1 MKRIFNIILCAGL
14 LALASCA
21 NNRNVDAGTESTQ
34 TGDKGAV
41 TLNVD
46 SRAVTDTTLEY
57 VLRIYQKGADKNMLV
72 RRYTSSEELPPYI
85 WLVAGNYVAT
95 IECGKPEAA
104 SFDNSYYYGESDFTI
119 EGGKTTQVDL
129 VAVLQNIPVEV
140 AFDQTVV
147 EGFEEGYYVD
157 VVATADLASA
167 TVDTPQL
174 RYTESKTGYFVMPE
188 GETTLSW
195 RFVGT
200 FVYADGEKVSVDKS
214 GKIENVEVKK
224 HYTLSFKYSKDA
236 SGFLGDI
243 TVTVDTS
250 VDERDDHLAFNPDPE
265 VRGVG
270 FDLATSCNYAG
281 GERQYLATSPAEFV
295 GVTLVAGGKTFDP
308 ATTTVEGVTLSGLNT
323 PQLYITLSDKFF
335 NVLSGGEQTIELSV
349 FDSDGGSATKQL
361 PYVLQGVNTYKKSG
375 TDLWNGT
382 SLLTATV
389 FGTPSNV
396 QIMYRSV
403 GESEWKAYAA
413 TASAT
418 ANTYEATVNGISP
431 STSYEYNLSIDGAT
445 VGTSLTFTTV
455 AGAQIPNGDMEGWCE
470 QGGVIIP
477 FSTPANS
484 YWCTGNWGTAALS
497 KNITQ
502 SSTDVRPGSTGSK
515 SAYLKSEYIVV
526 KFAAGNIYVGAWGG
540 MNGMDAT
547 VYFGQPFE
555 YNAKPKAFRFWAKF
569 KCGTID
575 QVKGGVG
582 VKGEPDLTKIFC
594 ALTTDRHTVESS
606 NASATTFSPSDTEI
620 KSGDARYD
628 KVLYSAYM
636 ETTTSNEEWT
646 LYEVPFTFYGDDP
659 TVKPSHMI
667 LTFTCSGYGDFFDGS
682 TESYMY
688 IDDIELVY

>member
-21 NNRNVDAGTESTQ
+21 NNRNVDAGTENTPS
-34 TGDKGAV
+34 GDKGAL

-46 SRAVTDTTLEY
+46 SRAVTDTTLDY
-57 VLRIYQKGADKNMLV
+57 VLRIYQNGADKDMLV
-72 RRYTSSEELPPYI
+72 RRYSSSDELPQYI
-85 WLVAGNYVAT
+85 WLVAGNYTAT
-95 IECGKPEAA
+95 IECGKPQAA
-104 SFDNSYYYGESDFTI
+104 SFDNSYYYGEKAFTI

-147 EGFEEGYYVD
+147 EGFEDGYYVD
-157 VVATADLASA
+157 VAAIADLAQA
-167 TVDTPQL
+167 TDSTPKL
-174 RYTESKTGYFVMPE
+174 HYTESKTGYFVMPE

-200 FVYADGEKVSVDKS
+200 FVYADGEKVSVDKT

-243 TVTVDTS
+243 IVTVDTS
-250 VDERDDHLAFNPDPE
+250 IDERDDHIAFNPDPE

-270 FDLATSCNYAG
+270 FDYTASCNYAG
-281 GERQYLATSPAEFV
+281 GERQYMATSPAEFI
-295 GVTLVAGGKTFDP
+295 GVTLAVGDQTFDP
-308 ATTTVEGVTLSGLNT
+308 VTNTIEGITLSGMET
-323 PQLYITLSDKFF
+323 PELYITLSDKFF
-335 NVLSGGEQTIELSV
+335 NMLSGGEQSIALTV
-349 FDSDGGSATKQL
+349 MDSDGGVTTKQL

-382 SLLTATV
+382 SRLTATV
-389 FGTPSNV
+389 FGAPSNV

-403 GESEWKAYAA
+403 GESEWKYSTAV
-413 TASAT
+413 ASAT
-418 ANTYEATVNGISP
+418 ANEYEATAEGILP
-431 STSYEYNLSIDGAT
+431 SKSYEYGLSIDGAT
-445 VGTSLTFTTV
+445 VGTSLNFATV
-455 AGAQIPNGDMEGWCE
+455 AGAQIPNGDMEGWSQ

-477 FSTPANS
+477 FATPANS
-484 YWCTGNWGTAALS
+484 YWCTGNWGTAALD

-502 SSTDVRPGSTGSK
+502 SSTKVRAGATGK
-515 SAYLKSEYIVV
+515 YCAYLNSEYIVV
-526 KFAAGNIYVGAWGG
+526 KFAAGNLYVGSWGG
-540 MNGMDAT
+540 MSGTNAV

-555 YNAKPKAFRFWAKF
+555 YNAKPKAIRFWAKYT
-569 KCGTID
+569 CGTID
-575 QVKGGVG
+575 QGSK
-582 VKGEPDLTKIFC
+582 KGEVDLTKIFC
-594 ALTTDRHTVESS
+594 ALTTDRHAVDSS
-606 NASATTFSPSDTEI
+606 QADATTFSPSDAEI

-636 ETTTSNEEWT
+636 ETSTSQTEWKQI
-646 LYEVPFTFYGDDP
+646 EIPFTFYGTDP
-659 TVKPSHMI
+659 SVKPTHII
-667 LTFTCSGYGDFFDGS
+667 LTFTCSGYGDYFTGS
-682 TESYMY
+682 TESEMY